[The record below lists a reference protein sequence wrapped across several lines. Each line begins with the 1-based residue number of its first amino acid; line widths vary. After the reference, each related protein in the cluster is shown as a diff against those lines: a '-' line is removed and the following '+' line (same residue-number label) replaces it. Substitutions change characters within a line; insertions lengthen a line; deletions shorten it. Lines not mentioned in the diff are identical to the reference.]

1 MYCNACKREHCVSEF
16 SARQRRKPA
25 SSRVCRKAARKEK
38 RCESYYLTESEM
50 ADFLEF
56 GPSRVFVTEYQEA
69 RYASDED

>member
-1 MYCNACKREHCVSEF
+1 
-16 SARQRRKPA
+16 
-25 SSRVCRKAARKEK
+25 VCRKAARKEK